1 MQSARDAR
9 FDVVISDLGM
19 PVMNGHEL
27 MQALRKLPHVKHIPA
42 IALTGYGASVDMQKS
57 RQSGFDQHIG
67 KPVSYDELIDT
78 IEQLLRSQVY

>member
-1 MQSARDAR
+1 
-9 FDVVISDLGM
+9 M

-27 MQALRKLPHVKHIPA
+27 MMALRELPHVKHIPA
-42 IALTGYGASVDMQKS
+42 IALTGYGAAVDMQKS

-78 IEQLLRSQVY
+78 IEQLRRSQLY